1 MSDNKPSGRGRIQ
14 LVALAAMFFG
24 PALLAW
30 AMVVTD
36 WRPAGT
42 TNHGELIQPPV
53 RQDTEGWYTRDGVAL
68 TPRWFRGQWSWLV
81 PVEGDCGKTCAALL
95 DELRRVRLALDKDA
109 DRVRVV
115 LLQPRYASPPGPPA
129 RFPALELV
137 TVPPEALA
145 EIANAAASAG
155 QVEGGPPLVVVDYL
169 GFRMMAYPSK
179 VDGSAVLDDMERLLK
194 LAKEQVERYQQLE
207 KGATP
212 ATD

>member
-1 MSDNKPSGRGRIQ
+1 MSDNRPSGRGRVQ

-30 AMVVTD
+30 AMVITD

-42 TNHGELIQPPV
+42 INHGELIEPPV
-53 RQDTEGWYTRDGVAL
+53 RQDTEGWRVRDGVAL
-68 TPRWFRGQWSWLV
+68 TPAWFRGHWSWLV
-81 PVEGDCGKTCAALL
+81 PVAGDCGKACAALL

-109 DRVRVV
+109 DRIRVV
-115 LLQPRYASPPGPPA
+115 LLQPRYASPPAPPA

-137 TVPPEALA
+137 TAPPGALA
-145 EIANAAASAG
+145 GVANAAASAG
-155 QVEGGPPLVVVDYL
+155 ETEGELPVVVVDYL
-169 GFRMMAYPSK
+169 GFRMMAYPSP

-207 KGATP
+207 KGTTP
-212 ATD
+212 AAD